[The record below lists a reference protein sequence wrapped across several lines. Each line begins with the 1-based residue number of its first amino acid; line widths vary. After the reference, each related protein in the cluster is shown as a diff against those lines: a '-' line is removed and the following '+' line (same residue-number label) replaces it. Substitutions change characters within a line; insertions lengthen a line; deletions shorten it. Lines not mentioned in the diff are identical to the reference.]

1 VRGEGSRGYS
11 IGSGRS
17 FKRVALAPAGTE
29 SDNVTTL
36 SHKVWRA
43 VEQLKADLSLRR
55 QLERVLKKLKCT
67 LMPG

>member
-1 VRGEGSRGYS
+1 
-11 IGSGRS
+11 
-17 FKRVALAPAGTE
+17 VALAPAGTE

-67 LMPG
+67 L